1 MSYFCSRSK
10 HVIST
15 IRRLPVLTAIALVVL
30 AVAVCCLIYEYMTE
44 SLSYYFTAFF
54 FILLY
59 SVHSRR
65 KDYRFYLLI
74 LDRPK
79 AVMAIEYMLVLLPLT
94 IILLCTGKYISG
106 VLTAVLPFLI
116 VILPRVPSTYGMMR
130 YRITFNINSI
140 ESVSFLR
147 KNFFLTVV
155 LLLVAYVFCFDP
167 GLSIAAL
174 SLLSYIFIG
183 TSYSENEP
191 LCLILL
197 DEMPA
202 GKFLRSKIFK
212 PSVLWIMLYAP
223 ALLLYGIFNIGT
235 FYLVFV
241 PLLILFIGLCVNAF
255 IKYSL
260 YEPSLRHRQTT
271 MAEILANAGII
282 VPFLL
287 PFTIFMT
294 AFHYRKAKAN
304 LNKYLYVYDK

>member
-1 MSYFCSRSK
+1 MSYFYSRSK
-10 HVIST
+10 HVISI

-79 AVMAIEYMLVLLPLT
+79 AVMAIEYMLASLPLT

-147 KNFFLTVV
+147 KNFFLTVI

-174 SLLSYIFIG
+174 SLLSCIFIG

-212 PSVLWIMLYAP
+212 PSVLWTMLYAP

-235 FYLVFV
+235 FYLIFV
-241 PLLILFIGLCVNAF
+241 PFLILFIGLCVNVF

>member
-10 HVIST
+10 HVINT

-79 AVMAIEYMLVLLPLT
+79 AVMATEYMLASLPLT

-174 SLLSYIFIG
+174 SLLSCIFIG

-191 LCLILL
+191 LCLILI

-212 PSVLWIMLYAP
+212 PSVLWTMLYAP

-235 FYLVFV
+235 FYLIFV
-241 PLLILFIGLCVNAF
+241 PFLILFIGLCVNVF

>member
-10 HVIST
+10 HVISI

-79 AVMAIEYMLVLLPLT
+79 AVMAIEYMLASLPFT

-106 VLTAVLPFLI
+106 VMTAVLPFLI

-174 SLLSYIFIG
+174 SLLSCIFIG

-191 LCLILL
+191 LCLILI

-212 PSVLWIMLYAP
+212 PSVLWTMLYAP

-235 FYLVFV
+235 FYLIFV
-241 PLLILFIGLCVNAF
+241 PLLILFIGLCVNVF

-287 PFTIFMT
+287 PFTIFVT
-294 AFHYRKAKAN
+294 AFHYRKAKTN

>member
-10 HVIST
+10 HVINT

-79 AVMAIEYMLVLLPLT
+79 AVMAIEYMLASLPLT

-147 KNFFLTVV
+147 KNFFLTVI

-174 SLLSYIFIG
+174 SLLSCIFIG

-212 PSVLWIMLYAP
+212 PSVLWTMLYAP

-235 FYLVFV
+235 FYLIFV
-241 PLLILFIGLCVNAF
+241 PLLILFIGLCVNVF

>member
-10 HVIST
+10 HVINT

-116 VILPRVPSTYGMMR
+116 VILPLKELGRVTALPQKLLISLHISKTHIWR
-130 YRITFNINSI
+130 
-140 ESVSFLR
+140 SVLPP
-147 KNFFLTVV
+147 L
-155 LLLVAYVFCFDP
+155 A
-167 GLSIAAL
+167 IL
-174 SLLSYIFIG
+174 SLMGYALAVCMSNQCTF
-183 TSYSENEP
+183 
-191 LCLILL
+191 LI
-197 DEMPA
+197 
-202 GKFLRSKIFK
+202 
-212 PSVLWIMLYAP
+212 
-223 ALLLYGIFNIGT
+223 
-235 FYLVFV
+235 
-241 PLLILFIGLCVNAF
+241 
-255 IKYSL
+255 
-260 YEPSLRHRQTT
+260 
-271 MAEILANAGII
+271 
-282 VPFLL
+282 
-287 PFTIFMT
+287 
-294 AFHYRKAKAN
+294 
-304 LNKYLYVYDK
+304 

>member
-1 MSYFCSRSK
+1 MSYFYSRSK
-10 HVIST
+10 HVISI

-147 KNFFLTVV
+147 KNFFLTVI

-174 SLLSYIFIG
+174 SLLSCIFIG

-191 LCLILL
+191 LCLILI

-212 PSVLWIMLYAP
+212 PSVLWTRLYAS

-235 FYLVFV
+235 FYLIFV
-241 PLLILFIGLCVNAF
+241 PLLILFIGLCVNVF

>member
-1 MSYFCSRSK
+1 
-10 HVIST
+10 
-15 IRRLPVLTAIALVVL
+15 
-30 AVAVCCLIYEYMTE
+30 
-44 SLSYYFTAFF
+44 
-54 FILLY
+54 
-59 SVHSRR
+59 
-65 KDYRFYLLI
+65 
-74 LDRPK
+74 
-79 AVMAIEYMLVLLPLT
+79 MAIEYMLALLPLT

-155 LLLVAYVFCFDP
+155 LLLVAYVFCFDS

-202 GKFLRSKIFK
+202 GKFLRNKIFK
-212 PSVLWIMLYAP
+212 PSALWTMLYAP

-235 FYLVFV
+235 FYLIFV

-287 PFTIFMT
+287 PFTIFVT

>member
-79 AVMAIEYMLVLLPLT
+79 AVMAIEYMLASLPFT

-106 VLTAVLPFLI
+106 VMTAVLPFLI

-147 KNFFLTVV
+147 KNFFLTVI

-174 SLLSYIFIG
+174 SLLSCIFIG

-212 PSVLWIMLYAP
+212 PSVLWTMLYAP

-235 FYLVFV
+235 FYLIFV
-241 PLLILFIGLCVNAF
+241 PLLILFIGLCVNVF

>member
-10 HVIST
+10 HVINT

-79 AVMAIEYMLVLLPLT
+79 AVMAIEYMLASLPLT

-147 KNFFLTVV
+147 KNFFLTVI

-174 SLLSYIFIG
+174 SLLSCIFIG

-212 PSVLWIMLYAP
+212 PSVLWTMLYAP

-235 FYLVFV
+235 FYLIFV
-241 PLLILFIGLCVNAF
+241 PLLILFIGLCVNVF

-271 MAEILANAGII
+271 MAETLANAGII

>member
-1 MSYFCSRSK
+1 
-10 HVIST
+10 
-15 IRRLPVLTAIALVVL
+15 
-30 AVAVCCLIYEYMTE
+30 MTE

-79 AVMAIEYMLVLLPLT
+79 AVMAIEYMLASLPFT

-106 VLTAVLPFLI
+106 VMTAVLPFLI

-212 PSVLWIMLYAP
+212 SSVLWTMLYAP

-235 FYLVFV
+235 FYLIFV
-241 PLLILFIGLCVNAF
+241 PLLILFIGLCVNVF

>member
-1 MSYFCSRSK
+1 MSYFYNRSK
-10 HVIST
+10 HVISI
-15 IRRLPVLTAIALVVL
+15 IRRLPVLTAIALVAL
-30 AVAVCCLIYEYMTE
+30 AVGVCCLMYEYLTAG
-44 SLSYYFTAFF
+44 LSYYFAAFF

-59 SVHSRR
+59 FVHSRR

-79 AVMAIEYMLVLLPLT
+79 AVMAIEYMLASLPLT
-94 IILLCTGKYISG
+94 IILMCTGKYISG
-106 VLTAVLPFLI
+106 VLTAVLPYVVVL
-116 VILPRVPSTYGMMR
+116 LPRIPSAYRMMR
-130 YRITFNINSI
+130 YRITIDINSI
-140 ESVSFLR
+140 ESVSFFR
-147 KNFFLTVV
+147 KNFFITVV

-197 DEMPA
+197 EEVPA
-202 GKFLRSKIFK
+202 GKFLRSKVIR
-212 PSVLWIMLYAP
+212 PLGLWTMLYAP
-223 ALLLYGIFNIGT
+223 ALLLYGIFNIRT
-235 FYLVFV
+235 FYLIFV

-260 YEPSLRHRQTT
+260 YEPSLRRRQTT
-271 MAEILANAGII
+271 MTEILANAGII

-287 PFTIFMT
+287 PFTIFVT
-294 AFHYRKAKAN
+294 AFHYRKAKTN

>member
-1 MSYFCSRSK
+1 MSYFYSRSK
-10 HVIST
+10 HVISI

-79 AVMAIEYMLVLLPLT
+79 AVMAIEYMLASLPFT

-106 VLTAVLPFLI
+106 VMTAVLPFLI

-174 SLLSYIFIG
+174 SLLSCIFIG

-191 LCLILL
+191 LCLILI

-212 PSVLWIMLYAP
+212 PSVLWTMLYAP

-235 FYLVFV
+235 FYLIFV
-241 PLLILFIGLCVNAF
+241 PLLILFIGLCVNVF